1 LPDEEALGLT
11 SVVRIFPD
19 TWNNISWVIVNA
31 VTLLIE
37 QIVDQRKKIEQG
49 KMYNSKNNQSIFYN
63 MQEMLKLAA
72 SDRDKLLAEMA
83 KMDKNAKMEMENVRL
98 ETTD

>member
-1 LPDEEALGLT
+1 
-11 SVVRIFPD
+11 
-19 TWNNISWVIVNA
+19 
-31 VTLLIE
+31 
-37 QIVDQRKKIEQG
+37 
-49 KMYNSKNNQSIFYN
+49 MYNSKNDQSIFYN

-72 SDRDKLLAEMA
+72 VDRDKLIAEMA

>member
-1 LPDEEALGLT
+1 
-11 SVVRIFPD
+11 
-19 TWNNISWVIVNA
+19 
-31 VTLLIE
+31 
-37 QIVDQRKKIEQG
+37 
-49 KMYNSKNNQSIFYN
+49 

-98 ETTD
+98 ETTDQMKINKDEQDAFIQINSEKMGKFETRMN